1 MHIMD
6 KNKISTNYSIKQKLL
21 TLVWAA
27 VLPLLLVTLFLIY
40 SLLDY
45 SKTYDAIVEN
55 LTIANDYNI
64 SFKESMDESLYKLV
78 VGYVDFDSI
87 DEDETLSNP
96 YSLINELRGDASTLL
111 DRVDSD
117 SNIWLQ
123 SLLRNVDT
131 LENRINDIRDNLE
144 KGDSYDANIQM
155 LNDDIYILTDLI
167 QDDIQYFIYYQ
178 TIYIDRLQNVLNSR
192 VKIFT
197 IMWLAICALIVVLI
211 IIFAS
216 RIVKNITKPLDD
228 LCDVTKQIADGDF
241 KAIADVKTDDEIT
254 VLAHSVNDMSRHL
267 DVLVDHIKED
277 ERKMRY
283 AELRLLQEQINP
295 HFMYNTLDSIVW
307 LIEAERN
314 EEAIN
319 MVMSLSDFFR
329 LVLSKGKEYITIKE
343 EEQHIRSYLEIQQVR
358 YREILDF
365 KIDIDKKIHDYS
377 ILKMTLQPIVENS
390 LYHGIKCKRG
400 KGTIKVEGHKVK
412 DRIVLT
418 VSDDGVG
425 MEPEILE
432 KLRRDIEKPCKETNA
447 GFGLANVNERIH
459 VNFGFEYGITVDST
473 LNEGTSIKIE
483 IPAIRISEQEV
494 EADEQD

>member
-6 KNKISTNYSIKQKLL
+6 KTNNINFSIKQKLL

-27 VLPLLLVTLFLIY
+27 IVPLLMVTVFLIY

-78 VGYVDFDSI
+78 VGYVSFETI
-87 DEDETLSNP
+87 DEDATLSNP
-96 YSLINELRGDASTLL
+96 YTLISSLRQDTFALL
-111 DRVDSD
+111 DKVDSS

-123 SLLRNVDT
+123 SLQRNVDT
-131 LENRINDIRDNLE
+131 LENRINDIKDNLE
-144 KGDSYDANIQM
+144 KGDKYDENIKM

-178 TIYIDRLQNVLNSR
+178 TINIDKLQNVLNKR
-192 VKIFT
+192 VRIFT
-197 IMWLAICALIVVLI
+197 ALWLCVCVVIVVMI
-211 IIFAS
+211 IVFAS
-216 RIVKNITKPLDD
+216 HIVKNITKPLDD

-241 KAIADVKTDDEIT
+241 KSRAQVQTDDEIM
-254 VLAHSVNDMSRHL
+254 VLANSVNDMSRHL
-267 DVLVDHIKED
+267 DILVDHIKED

-307 LIEAERN
+307 LIEASRY

-365 KIDIDKKIHDYS
+365 EINIAKEIHDYS

-400 KGTIKVEGHKVK
+400 KGTIRISGERKDERIILCVE
-412 DRIVLT
+412 
-418 VSDDGVG
+418 DDGVG
-425 MEPEILE
+425 MEPEVLE
-432 KLRRDIEKPCKETNA
+432 KLQKDINRPCKETDA

-459 VNFGFEYGITVDST
+459 VNFGFEYGIEIDSK
-473 LNEGTSIKIE
+473 LHEGTKLTIV
-483 IPAIRISEQEV
+483 IPAVKMSEQEA
-494 EADEQD
+494 ADDE

>member
-27 VLPLLLVTLFLIY
+27 VLPLLLVTIFLIY

-45 SKTYDAIVEN
+45 SKTYDAIVKN

-87 DEDETLSNP
+87 DEDKTLSNP
-96 YSLINELRGDASTLL
+96 YSLINEIRGDASTLL

-131 LENRINDIRDNLE
+131 LENRINDIKANLE
-144 KGDSYDANIQM
+144 KGDTYDANIQM

-178 TIYIDRLQNVLNSR
+178 TINIERLQNVLNTR
-192 VKIFT
+192 VKVFT
-197 IMWLAICALIVVLI
+197 IMWLAVCVLIVVLI
-211 IIFAS
+211 VIFAS
-216 RIVKNITKPLDD
+216 KIVKNITKPLDD

-241 KAIADVKTDDEIT
+241 KSLAEVKTDDEIT

-319 MVMSLSDFFR
+319 MVMSLSEFFR

-365 KIDIDKKIHDYS
+365 EIAIDEELYEYS

-400 KGTIKVEGHKVK
+400 KGIIKVEGHRAG
-412 DRIVLT
+412 DRIILT
-418 VSDDGVG
+418 VTDDGVG
-425 MEPEILE
+425 MEPEVLE
-432 KLRRDIEKPCKETNA
+432 TLRHDIEKPCKETNA

-459 VNFGFEYGITVDST
+459 VNFGFEYGITIDSAI
-473 LNEGTSIKIE
+473 LEGTTIKIE
-483 IPAIRISEQEV
+483 IPAIKITGQEV
-494 EADEQD
+494 SEDE